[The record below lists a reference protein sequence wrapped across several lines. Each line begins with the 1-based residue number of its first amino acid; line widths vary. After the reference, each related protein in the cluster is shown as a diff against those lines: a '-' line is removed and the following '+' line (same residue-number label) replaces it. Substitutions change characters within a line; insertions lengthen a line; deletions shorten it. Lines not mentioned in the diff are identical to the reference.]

1 MSGAPIK
8 TPYGPKTSGP
18 PKPPPPPASAPRP
31 SAPATTP
38 PKPPPPPARAPRP
51 SAPASVTSAP
61 APTTTPPKPS
71 APTSAPAPA
80 PPLLPGFLT
89 GNTNMISPF
98 TEDGKNSASV
108 ISQIASA
115 KSNSIDCQG
124 YWGPCDFIQGVQT
137 YIVTRPA
144 SGGGAACPNKTGDT
158 KSCKLDYIENLKSWL
173 LSLMTVQN
181 FTILF
186 FVLII
191 LAVMRG
197 VFSTMR
203 EFFGGSGGSGVTII
217 K

>member
-8 TPYGPKTSGP
+8 TPYAPKATP
-18 PKPPPPPASAPRP
+18 PKASAPAASAPRP
-31 SAPATTP
+31 SAPA
-38 PKPPPPPARAPRP
+38 
-51 SAPASVTSAP
+51 
-61 APTTTPPKPS
+61 PT
-71 APTSAPAPA
+71 
-80 PPLLPGFLT
+80 PPLLPSFLT
-89 GNTNMISPF
+89 GNTTMVSPF

-108 ISQIASA
+108 FSQIASA
-115 KSNSIDCQG
+115 KSNSVDCQG

-158 KSCKLDYIENLKSWL
+158 KSCKIDYIENLKSWL

-197 VFSTMR
+197 LFSTMR
-203 EFFGGSGGSGVTII
+203 EFFGGSGGSGVTVI